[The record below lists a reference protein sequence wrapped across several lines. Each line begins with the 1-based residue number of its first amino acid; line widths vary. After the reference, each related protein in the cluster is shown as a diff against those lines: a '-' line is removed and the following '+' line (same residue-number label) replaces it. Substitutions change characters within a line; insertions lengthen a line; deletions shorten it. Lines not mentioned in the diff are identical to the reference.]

1 MPVISFNALKRG
13 GQQHVII
20 DGIGA
25 YSGGFD
31 AGGERRAANAPRW
44 GYSGHPRDSKPRQ
57 ILDFLRQRE
66 RYTPT
71 IALLNPL
78 FSTLNGA
85 AAALIQKNPTQ
96 NNPDLVFF
104 QITPVPL
111 AGPVPINL
119 ANLCRAPIEIPNSTM
134 GPHFPF

>member
-1 MPVISFNALKRG
+1 
-13 GQQHVII
+13 VII

-85 AAALIQKNPTQ
+85 AVALIQKNPTQ

-104 QITPVPL
+104 SDNTG
-111 AGPVPINL
+111 AFSGAR
-119 ANLCRAPIEIPNSTM
+119 ANQFGKSLPSAHRNPKLDHGSALSLLRQLRR
-134 GPHFPF
+134 